1 MKKIKLAICDDI
13 NYLCEYF
20 QSVFENEEEF
30 DFVGIANNTRQCLNL
45 VKEKQ
50 PDVLLLDI
58 QMEENDTGVEMIP
71 KIKELHPEIKIIM
84 LSIHKEDDYILRA
97 FTYGANDYLTKT
109 EPIDKIITAIKNVY
123 NNTSSLRPELAHIIL
138 SECERVKNRQNS
150 MLNVLNLLSKL
161 SNSEFEILRALCSG
175 DSYKN
180 IAARR
185 FVEEST
191 IRSQVNRVLKK
202 FDASNIKDLIIDLNN
217 LKVFDIFDN

>member
-13 NYLCEYF
+13 SYLCEYF
-20 QSVFENEEEF
+20 QSVFEGEPDIE
-30 DFVGIANNTRQCLNL
+30 FVGTANTTRQCLNL
-45 VKEKQ
+45 IKKTY

-71 KIKELHPEIKIIM
+71 KIKEIHPDIKIIM

-109 EPIDKIITAIKNVY
+109 EPIEEIISSVRKVY

-138 SECERVKNRQNS
+138 SECERIKNRQNS
-150 MLNVLNLLSKL
+150 MLHSLNLLSKL
-161 SNSEFEILRALCSG
+161 SNSEFEILKSLCAG
-175 DSYKN
+175 ESYKK
-180 IAARR
+180 IATKR

-191 IRSQVNRVLKK
+191 IRSQVNRILKK
-202 FDASNIKDLIIDLNN
+202 FDAANIKDLVNDLNA
-217 LKVFDIFDN
+217 LKVFDIFKN